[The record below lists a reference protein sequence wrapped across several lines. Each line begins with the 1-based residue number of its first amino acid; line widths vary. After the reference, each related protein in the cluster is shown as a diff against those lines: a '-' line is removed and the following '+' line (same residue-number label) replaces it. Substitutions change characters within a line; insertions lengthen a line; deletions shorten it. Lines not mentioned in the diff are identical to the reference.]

1 MLYDMCSFFCFATQF
16 NNLRTRNSINSTI
29 VQRIELNLIGCKLV
43 AHPDGGGW
51 HLYTYL
57 IVNRVEAGSY
67 IKECTL
73 MRRV

>member
-1 MLYDMCSFFCFATQF
+1 MICVAFFVLLLQL
-16 NNLRTRNSINSTI
+16 NNPRTRNSINSTI
-29 VQRIELNLIGCKLV
+29 LQRIELNLIGCKLV